1 MIGEGGV
8 RRGGGQDGEVVV
20 ARKCID
26 HSKSAHYIA
35 LLWYLL
41 VLRLLIFISFL
52 KKKYV
57 LSYFIPIVSITL
69 VLDSYVIITIS
80 DQV

>member
-26 HSKSAHYIA
+26 HSKSA